1 MARSRRVAAGNHKGG
16 VGKTAWVVNVA
27 AALAAQG
34 RRVLVVDLDPQANA
48 SRRLGRPF
56 DPKSPTVSV
65 SEVIQAG
72 TVGAAASGIVPV
84 AWEGVL
90 GMRIDVLPSRFDL
103 ENRVYEA
110 ALLGSETRLAQALD
124 GVDDAYDV
132 TLIDLPPSLGHLVH
146 LGLAAA
152 DWIVCPVEPEYDA
165 VDGAV
170 RLRDITQ
177 NSKMLARLENPE
189 LKFLAV
195 FASRQVGSK
204 GGHQHHTA
212 SLPGLFGEARV
223 WPTIPTRSPISDAG
237 DEAMPLAA
245 LTGARAAETRALYD
259 AHAERLW
266 KEIA

>member
-16 VGKTAWVVNVA
+16 VGKTAWVVNTA
-27 AALAAQG
+27 GALAAQG
-34 RRVLVVDLDPQANA
+34 RRVLVVDMDPQANA

-56 DPKSPTVSV
+56 DPKKPTVSV
-65 SEVIQAG
+65 SDVIREAKPG
-72 TVGAAASGIVPV
+72 GAADGIVPV
-84 AWEGVL
+84 AWEGVP

-110 ALLGSETRLAQALD
+110 ALLGSETRLAVALE

-152 DWIVCPVEPEYDA
+152 DFIVAPVEPEYDA

-177 NSKMLARLENPE
+177 NAKMLARLENPE

-195 FASRQVGSK
+195 FPSRVVKSK
-204 GGHQHHTA
+204 GGHQHHAA
-212 SLPGLFGEARV
+212 SLAGLFGEERV
-223 WPTIPTRSPISDAG
+223 WPTIPTRAPVSDAG
-237 DEAMPLAA
+237 DEAMPLAS
-245 LTGARAAETRALYD
+245 LGSRAAEIRALYD
-259 AHAERLW
+259 AHATRLW